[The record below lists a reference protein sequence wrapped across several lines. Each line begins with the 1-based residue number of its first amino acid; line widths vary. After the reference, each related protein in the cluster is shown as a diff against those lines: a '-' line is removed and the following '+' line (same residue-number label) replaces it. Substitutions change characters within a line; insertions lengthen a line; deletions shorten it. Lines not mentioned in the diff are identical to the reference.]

1 MTHNP
6 TKQDAYYIVEM
17 LESTLITTRDTQRW
31 SEQIIKEQDEPIAW
45 VCVVASKSYHG
56 DIVSAV
62 REYAYSEP
70 FNDRPEDLDKFHVG
84 CLWVRYERGELSW
97 ATFLNKAGEYLDSEN
112 GEWFCETPY
121 HYLNLVEEKNFTQQ
135 VEEQTK
141 VEYLKEQNV
150 VPWAELANSK
160 LQWFR

>member
-62 REYAYSEP
+62 RE
-70 FNDRPEDLDKFHVG
+70 F
-84 CLWVRYERGELSW
+84 
-97 ATFLNKAGEYLDSEN
+97 EY
-112 GEWFCETPY
+112 
-121 HYLNLVEEKNFTQQ
+121 
-135 VEEQTK
+135 
-141 VEYLKEQNV
+141 
-150 VPWAELANSK
+150 
-160 LQWFR
+160 